1 MKNYF
6 KNQSIARWSTPLLFI
21 GVALLVWV
29 TCATLGKFEIVDER
43 QHLIQIRM
51 FLAGDYSLNPFITM
65 FPGYHFLSAMIAQFL
80 GVSSLTAFRFIGT
93 LYGLLLL
100 MATWY
105 YLKDSR
111 QPQYP
116 RIQTLQIIATPIIW
130 PFLWVVYTDVLATSA
145 IVAMAALVQ
154 ARHYKWAAFVG
165 LLSLLIRQTNI
176 IWVLLFWL
184 IALHQENIV
193 ALMRSAFEQL
203 LQRKKL
209 RHYLETASIKK
220 TLWFSVPLAVFI
232 GFVYINHGIAIG
244 DAGAHQIGRLHPT
257 QIYFL
262 LVVFWIVLLP
272 LHVVNLKKIKN
283 IFLRFPWI
291 FIALVCI
298 FLAIYLNTFEV
309 THQYNVGPSR
319 YFLRNWLLNAMND
332 VLSIKLLA
340 FPLIVWAALS
350 LLVMQFKSEE
360 MHWLYPFTIASLL
373 PVSLIEQRYY
383 MISFVLLML
392 FRVPLNRK
400 VELALLAWLSI
411 LSFFLTRSIYSGRHF
426 L

>member
-6 KNQSIARWSTPLLFI
+6 KNQSIAQWNTPLLFI
-21 GVALLVWV
+21 GVALIVWV
-29 TCATLGKFEIVDER
+29 TCATLGKFEIADER

-105 YLKDSR
+105 YVKDSR
-111 QPQYP
+111 QPHYP

-154 ARHYKWAAFVG
+154 ARHYRWAAFVG

-176 IWVLLFWL
+176 IWVPLFWL
-184 IALHQENIV
+184 VALHQENIV
-193 ALMRSAFEQL
+193 TLMRSALEQI

-209 RHYLETASIKK
+209 RRPLEATPIKK
-220 TLWFSVPLAVFI
+220 TLGFIVPLGVFI
-232 GFVYINHGIAIG
+232 GFFYINHGIAIG
-244 DAGAHQIGRLHPT
+244 DAGAHQIGRLYPT
-257 QIYFL
+257 QLYFL
-262 LVVFWIVLLP
+262 LVVLWIVLLP

-291 FIALVCI
+291 FIALICI
-298 FLAIYLNTFEV
+298 SLAIYLNTFEV

-319 YFLRNWLLNAMND
+319 YFLRNWLLNLMKD
-332 VLSIKLLA
+332 YWPIKLIM
-340 FPLIVWAALS
+340 FPLIAWAALS
-350 LLVMQFKSEE
+350 IGLIPLKSKSQY
-360 MHWLYPFTIASLL
+360 WLYPFAIGSLL
-373 PVSLIEQRYY
+373 IIPLIEQRYY
-383 MISFVLLML
+383 IAPFVLLMI
-392 FRVPLNRK
+392 FRVPMSRPI
-400 VELALLAWLSI
+400 ELTLLGWLTLLSI
-411 LSFFLTRSIYSGRHF
+411 FLTRSIYGGHHF